1 MKTISGP
8 PNPLSFFH
16 TMIENYYIDHCETV
30 KWLPS
35 GIGWFVIFL
44 FLFIKIIIK
53 VRKTI
58 QCIGFE
64 SPFSWMN

>member
-8 PNPLSFFH
+8 PNPLSFIH
-16 TMIENYYIDHCETV
+16 TVIENYCIDYCETV

-35 GIGWFVIFL
+35 DIGWFVIFL
-44 FLFIKIIIK
+44 LLFIKNYNK
-53 VRKTI
+53 SQKTI

>member
-35 GIGWFVIFL
+35 DIGWFVIFL
-44 FLFIKIIIK
+44 LLFIKIIIK
-53 VRKTI
+53 VRKL
-58 QCIGFE
+58 
-64 SPFSWMN
+64 FSVLDLRVPSLG